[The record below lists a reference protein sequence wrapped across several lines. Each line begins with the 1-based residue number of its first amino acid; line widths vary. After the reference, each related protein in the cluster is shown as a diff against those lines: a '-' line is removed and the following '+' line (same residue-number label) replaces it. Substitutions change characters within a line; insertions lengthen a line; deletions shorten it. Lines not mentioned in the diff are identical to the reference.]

1 MLHVALDLGFRY
13 LRYFLYFVAFL
24 SFSDL
29 RQKFEKLSLKE
40 VNLFS

>member
-1 MLHVALDLGFRY
+1 VALDLGFRY

-29 RQKFEKLSLKE
+29 LQKFEILSLKE